1 MPCHSQNVH
10 EVAEEQLAK
19 PIPATDETHVESR
32 NHGLACTNRQ
42 SKDLLTKGGNISSS
56 IDTKLTV
63 SKGAK
68 TVIATTNL
76 TSHCSSPFLKITYL
90 SVQKY

>member
-10 EVAEEQLAK
+10 ELAQEQLAK
-19 PIPATDETHVESR
+19 PIPATDETHVEGR

-42 SKDLLTKGGNISSS
+42 SKDLLAKGGNISSP

-63 SKGAK
+63 SKGANCY
-68 TVIATTNL
+68 A
-76 TSHCSSPFLKITYL
+76 FD
-90 SVQKY
+90 